1 MFVDSLEFITRR
13 NREDR
18 RVKIFRLVF
27 YASTADLE
35 CHVFPISPFISGW
48 GECGG
53 Y

>member
-1 MFVDSLEFITRR
+1 MFVDSLNFSIRK

-27 YASTADLE
+27 YASTADLK
-35 CHVFPISPFISGW
+35 CYVFPISPFIFGW
-48 GECGG
+48 GECSG